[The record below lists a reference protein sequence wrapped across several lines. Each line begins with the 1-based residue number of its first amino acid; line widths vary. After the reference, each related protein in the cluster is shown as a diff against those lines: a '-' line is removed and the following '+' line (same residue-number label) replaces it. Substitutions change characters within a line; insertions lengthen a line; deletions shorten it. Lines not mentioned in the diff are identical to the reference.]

1 MSKVEDK
8 ICEMI
13 QQRAE
18 IGLKKY
24 GVSLE
29 RTDLTRRE
37 WLQHLLEEQLD
48 AAGYTMRLIMMEDG
62 EIQS

>member
-13 QQRAE
+13 QSRAE
-18 IGLKKY
+18 VGLRKY

-29 RTDLTRRE
+29 RTDLSTRQ

-48 AAGYTMRLIMMEDG
+48 AAGYTMRLIMELDG
-62 EIQS
+62 EV